1 MKKGLLT
8 LAAAIPM
15 VLAGQAMAANK
26 VLTISS
32 WAAPVH
38 TMNKHVFPWMISE
51 MEKCSGGS
59 LSAKVEYGLASPPA
73 QYDTVRDGVADFGWI
88 VYGYTPGKFEATK
101 IVEMPGSTGDAQEM
115 SIAFQKTHE
124 KFLAAAKEAKG
135 VQVLANY
142 THGPGHLN
150 TVKEVTSYK
159 DVVGMKLRVG
169 GGVAND
175 VGTALG
181 VAGVNMPAPA
191 VYESI
196 SSGVTEG
203 VFFPLETMY
212 AFKIAEMAKFTYR
225 NPNGMYTTA
234 FGLIMNDDTYNDLS
248 AAHRKC
254 IDDMRGVSMASQI
267 GMYWMEADDL
277 GEAKFKEMGG
287 KITDA
292 NSAEQAYFAEKTA
305 GIEAQIIEAVNGRGI
320 DGDAALAYYRSLLP

>member
-15 VLAGQAMAANK
+15 VLAGQAMAADK

-59 LSAKVEYGLASPPA
+59 LSAKIEYGLASPPA

-88 VYGYTPGKFEATK
+88 VYGYTPGKFA
-101 IVEMPGSTGDAQEM
+101 EMPGNTGNAQEM

-142 THGPGHLN
+142 THGPGHIN

-175 VGTALG
+175 VGTSLG

-254 IDDMRGVSMASQI
+254 IDDMRGVSMASKI
-267 GMYWMEADDL
+267 GMYWMEADNL

-292 NSAEQAYFAEKTA
+292 SSAEQAYFSEKTA
-305 GIEAQIIEAVNGRGI
+305 GIEAQVIEAVNARGI

>member
-1 MKKGLLT
+1 MKKRFT
-8 LAAAIPM
+8 VLAAILPIL
-15 VLAGQAMAANK
+15 LAGNVQAADK

-38 TMNKHVFPWMISE
+38 TMNKHVFPWMVSE

-73 QYDTVRDGVADFGWI
+73 QYDTIRDGVADIGWI

-101 IVEMPGSTGDAQEM
+101 IAEMPGNTGNAQEM

-142 THGPGHLN
+142 VHGPGHIN
-150 TVKEVTSYK
+150 TVKEVKSYK
-159 DVVGMKLRVG
+159 DVIGMKLRVG

-234 FGLIMNDDTYNDLS
+234 FGLIMNDDTYNGLS

-267 GMYWMEADDL
+267 GMYWMEADEY
-277 GEAKFKEMGG
+277 GQQKFKEMGG

-292 NSAEQAYFAEKTA
+292 SAADQAYFNEKTS
-305 GIEAQIIEAVNGRGI
+305 GIEGMVLDAVNSRGI
-320 DGDAALAYYRSLLP
+320 DGAAALAYYRSLLP